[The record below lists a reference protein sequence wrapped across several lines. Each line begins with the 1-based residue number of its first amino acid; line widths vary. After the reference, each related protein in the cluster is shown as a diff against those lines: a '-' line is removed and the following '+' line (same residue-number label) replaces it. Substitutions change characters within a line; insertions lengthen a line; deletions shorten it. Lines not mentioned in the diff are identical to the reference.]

1 MTTDRRTEKSLPSLA
16 DDKDASGLLVALSKG
31 ASPNQRDANG
41 RTALHYSASWAKP
54 HFISKMIL
62 YGCSPVL
69 KDDRG
74 YLPLHYAVAAGNLHI
89 VNLLARKKVGI
100 NARLKNGL
108 APIHMAIIMRDMKM
122 LRVLLNH
129 GANPNIKD
137 GSDGM
142 TPQKI
147 ARDFGFID
155 AIAVLGRAEKA
166 WKRPVRKP
174 LPTGKRG
181 KRRAERT

>member
-1 MTTDRRTEKSLPSLA
+1 MTTNRRTETSLPSLA
-16 DDKDASGLLVALSKG
+16 DNKDASGLLGALSKG

-54 HFISKMIL
+54 HFVSKMIT

-74 YLPLHYAVAAGNLHI
+74 YLPLHYAVAAGNLQI

-108 APIHMAIIMRDMKM
+108 APIHMSIIMRDIKM
-122 LRVLLNH
+122 LRVLLSH

-142 TPQKI
+142 TPQEF
-147 ARDFGFID
+147 ARDFGFRD
-155 AIAVLGRAEKA
+155 AIEVLDRAEKA
-166 WKRPVRKP
+166 RKRSVQK
-174 LPTGKRG
+174 L
-181 KRRAERT
+181 RRPRE